1 MTRKYFNSELSRLKE
16 LAAEFAAA
24 NPALAPLLNGPL
36 ADPDVERFLDAV
48 AYQNCLLDRKLGVDF
63 PELIQKL
70 ANLILPHFLRPVPA
84 TTIVAFTPEPARG
97 QTVKIPAGTQL
108 ASTPVDGTTCRFTTT
123 CALDVHPMELVDV
136 VSIQTSVRAA
146 EIRLMF
152 TVHGCDLSRWRP
164 ESLRFFLADD
174 HAVAT
179 DLYVLLSR
187 YTTGIVVAAG
197 DGGASVTL
205 PPGHLK
211 PAGFDENEALIPY
224 PPHAFP
230 GYRLLQEYFNVPEK
244 FLFFEL
250 TGLERWEHR
259 GDGCHFS
266 VCLHLD
272 GLPSGLPRIGRSSFV
287 LHAVPAINIFSH
299 AADPVHI
306 DHRDCHYLV
315 RPSGPNSSKHQILSV
330 DRVTGFS
337 RETGLERSYSAF
349 ELFSS
354 DRLETPVYHV
364 WMEKSPVCSGYEIFL
379 NVAFP
384 EGNSFP
390 DAETLSIALTCT
402 NGSLPG
408 SLRIGD
414 ICRPVFGFPEGISF
428 SNITPVNPGVPAPVG
443 PELLWRL
450 TCHLYLNQMSLAS
463 AENLQTLL
471 KLYVFQENTAGNP
484 VTANL
489 KRIAGIEEVSVVP
502 GEYLVSGVAMRGSEI
517 SLKVR
522 QDCFAGAGD
531 LYLFGCILDRFLAEY
546 SSINFFTRLTM
557 KELLRGECTQ
567 WPSRQG

>member
-48 AYQNCLLDRKLGVDF
+48 VYQNCLLDRKLDVDF

-70 ANLILPHFLRPVPA
+70 ANLILPHFLRPFPA
-84 TTIVAFTPEPARG
+84 TTIVAFTPEPSRG
-97 QTVKIPAGTQL
+97 QTATIPAGTQL
-108 ASTPVDGTTCRFTTT
+108 DSTPVDGTACRFTTT
-123 CALDVHPMELVDV
+123 CDLDVHPVELVDV
-136 VSIQTSVRAA
+136 VSIHTSIRAA

-152 TVHGCDLSRWRP
+152 TVQGCDLSRWRP

-174 HAVAT
+174 RAVAT

-197 DGGASVTL
+197 DGGASMTL

-211 PAGFDENEALIPY
+211 PAGFDENEALLPY
-224 PPHAFP
+224 PPHAFL
-230 GYRLLQEYFNVPEK
+230 GYRLLQEYFNAPEK

-272 GLPSGLPRIGRSSFV
+272 GLPAGLPRIGRSSFV

-306 DHRDCHYLV
+306 DHRDCRYLV

-354 DRLETPVYHV
+354 DRLETPVYHT

-471 KLYVFQENTAGNP
+471 KLYVFQENTTGNP

-546 SSINFFTRLTM
+546 SSINFFTRLTV
-557 KELLRGECTQ
+557 KELLRGECTL
-567 WPSRQG
+567 WPMRQM

>member
-1 MTRKYFNSELSRLKE
+1 
-16 LAAEFAAA
+16 
-24 NPALAPLLNGPL
+24 
-36 ADPDVERFLDAV
+36 
-48 AYQNCLLDRKLGVDF
+48 
-63 PELIQKL
+63 
-70 ANLILPHFLRPVPA
+70 
-84 TTIVAFTPEPARG
+84 
-97 QTVKIPAGTQL
+97 
-108 ASTPVDGTTCRFTTT
+108 
-123 CALDVHPMELVDV
+123 
-136 VSIQTSVRAA
+136 
-146 EIRLMF
+146 MF
-152 TVHGCDLSRWRP
+152 TVHGRDLSQWRP

-174 HAVAT
+174 RAVAT
-179 DLYVLLSR
+179 ELYILLSR
-187 YTTGIVVAAG
+187 YTTGIVVAAS

-211 PAGFDENEALIPY
+211 PAGFEENEALIPY

-230 GYRLLQEYFNVPEK
+230 GYRLLQEYFNAPEK

-259 GDGCHFS
+259 GDGCQFTIR
-266 VCLHLD
+266 LQLD
-272 GLPSGLPRIGRSSFV
+272 GLPSGLPRIGRGSFV
-287 LHAVPAINIFSH
+287 LHAVPVINIFSH

-306 DHRDCHYLV
+306 DHRASRYLV
-315 RPSGPNSSKHQILSV
+315 SPSGPNSSKHQIVSV

-337 RETGLERSYSAF
+337 RETGLERKYAAF

-354 DRLETPVYHV
+354 DRLETPVYHT
-364 WMEKSPVCSGYEIFL
+364 WLEKSPVRTGYEIFL

-390 DAETLSIALTCT
+390 AAETLSIALTCT
-402 NGSLPG
+402 NGNLPD

-414 ICRPVFGFPEGISF
+414 ICRPVSGLPEGVSF
-428 SNITPVNPGVPAPVG
+428 SNITPVNPGVPPPVG

-471 KLYVFQENTAGNP
+471 KLYVFQENTAGTP

-489 KRIAGIEEVSVVP
+489 KRIAGIEEVSVTP

-517 SLKVR
+517 RLKVR

-546 SSINFFTRLTM
+546 SSINFFTRLTV
-557 KELLRGECTQ
+557 KELLRGERTL
-567 WPSRQG
+567 WPMRQE